1 MNLVRFFSS
10 IALFNNEAVLVE
22 MTVAQILFSMKVPR
36 KPHHR
41 RRFVVVSLTSA
52 VCTAVLTAIWY
63 GAIGSTLDGV
73 LRSFVNFL
81 LLFILVTIA
90 TAFILDCDAHVVVSI
105 SICGYALQHIA
116 SACTNLARL
125 AGEALQLPMMHSW
138 ICGEMMRIVIFVVV
152 YAVAY
157 ICFVRHFDVMKMRMS
172 SNISLMFLTLSTL
185 AVTLGLSS
193 YASTGTHSA
202 ATSFVFRSVSILV
215 CVMVLLMFSEL
226 SRNQRLSDELAFVK
240 RMNDMRINYYEL
252 LKDTIDTTNIHYHD
266 LKHQV
271 ARLRASVNLTG
282 SAQDANAMLD
292 EISKSVNTYDSI
304 AKTGNAALDV
314 VLTQKSMECGRKNIR
329 FTYMFDTGCLDGI
342 SDYDIYSLFGNAL
355 DNAIEASEKIADAN
369 RKVIKLTGTMRGAL
383 ASINIVNYYE
393 ELHRNE
399 QGDII
404 TTKRDKDSHGY
415 GLKSIRMTV
424 DRLGGGM
431 SVTAEHGMF
440 DLNIMLPKNST
451 SPRSKSA

>member
-1 MNLVRFFSS
+1 MSLVRFISS
-10 IALFNNEAVLVE
+10 VALFNNEAVLVE
-22 MTVAQILFSMKVPR
+22 MTVAQILFATDVPR
-36 KPHHR
+36 KLHHR
-41 RRFVVVSLTSA
+41 RRFVTALLISV
-52 VCTAVLTAIWY
+52 VCTATLTSIWY
-63 GAIGSTLDGV
+63 GVIGSMLDGV

-81 LLFILVTIA
+81 LLFIVVNIA
-90 TAFILDCDAHVVVSI
+90 AAFILDCGVHIVVSI

-125 AGEALQLPMMHSW
+125 AGETLQLPVIRSW
-138 ICGEMMRIVIFVVV
+138 TCGELMRIVIFIIV

-157 ICFVRHFDVMKMRMS
+157 ACFIRHFDVMKMRMS
-172 SNISLMFLTLSTL
+172 SNAALMFLTLSTL

-193 YASTGTHSA
+193 YASAVIHVA
-202 ATSFVFRSVSILV
+202 ATSFVLRSVSILV

-226 SRNQRLSDELAFVK
+226 SRNQRLSDELAFVR
-240 RMNDMRINYYEL
+240 RMNDMRTNYYEL

-271 ARLRASVNLTG
+271 ARLRASVNATG
-282 SAQDANAMLD
+282 SAQYANAMLD

-314 VLTQKSMECGRKNIR
+314 VLTQKSLECGRKDIN
-329 FTYMFDTGCLDGI
+329 FTYMFDTGCLDDI

-355 DNAIEASEKIADAN
+355 DNAIEASEKITDAN

-393 ELHRNE
+393 ELRRNE

-404 TTKRDKDSHGY
+404 TTKRDKNSHGY

-424 DRLGGGM
+424 DRLGGDM
-431 SVTAEHGMF
+431 SVTVEHGMF
-440 DLNIMLPKNST
+440 DLNIMLPKKSNH
-451 SPRSKSA
+451 PRSKSA